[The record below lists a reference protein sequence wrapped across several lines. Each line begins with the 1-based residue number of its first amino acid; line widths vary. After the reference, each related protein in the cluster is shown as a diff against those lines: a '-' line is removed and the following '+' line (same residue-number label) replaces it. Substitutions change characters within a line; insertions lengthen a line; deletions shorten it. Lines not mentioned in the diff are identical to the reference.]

1 MPGGDAQPVRVR
13 EDNDVDLAVSDEPV
27 KEQFTPF
34 GAGYADGLYVAA
46 GPVENAGGGGADVA
60 ISRSVTG
67 RTVIRTDSDADGLI
81 GDNTFDTIARPYNQ
95 GTARL
100 ALGDTDHSG
109 TFTELI
115 TGPSDGP
122 RPVQVFYDDNADTGA
137 LISDNPLDDSFDA
150 FTGNS
155 GVHVGFAR
163 VVPPVAY
170 DYPGQPQFID
180 GLSTVNSTLNVPASG
195 GIIRDLDV
203 TLNVAHTFVGDLDVT
218 LTHVPTLWAGACGS
232 RTRPT
237 GARSPPVR
245 HDRAR
250 MRRTAIPLLVA
261 LFAVACPAIAA
272 AAPEPGTLTEKK
284 VRSVAPG
291 HRQVRESLVRRLR
304 PAPAGGRRPSAG
316 VRLDR
321 VPALPQ
327 CRRARGGERADAVM
341 VIIPGFLGGAGSFDQ
356 VARNTVR
363 RAAQRGRAIEYWSL
377 DRRANC
383 LEDDTGT
390 RAAARAGD
398 ATIAWDYYWGGK
410 PVNGRT
416 FAGFV
421 SPQDAAFLGEF
432 GLQRT
437 MEDWYEVLRTGI
449 PGQPRRAR
457 KVICGGH
464 SLGGPLTAAFA
475 SWDFDGDPGT
485 RRDAGY
491 KQCAGLVGLDTT
503 LALGGGSGG
512 GPPLGGLGGAAGAA
526 APYVNVPPLTPETIQ
541 VPNVFGVGA
550 YFDPQGTRPHRRA
563 PAHHQHRLLAAN
575 AVLARRGAFREQ
587 RPGHPRLH
595 PHQRGLAGGDLR
607 RQLGAALVPAL
618 ERRTDRRR
626 AAGRQELPDPGRRL
640 PGASRGLRHAAV
652 LLGALPA
659 GRRPR
664 PPRAGQRRR
673 CALHLP

>member
-1 MPGGDAQPVRVR
+1 
-13 EDNDVDLAVSDEPV
+13 
-27 KEQFTPF
+27 
-34 GAGYADGLYVAA
+34 
-46 GPVENAGGGGADVA
+46 
-60 ISRSVTG
+60 
-67 RTVIRTDSDADGLI
+67 
-81 GDNTFDTIARPYNQ
+81 
-95 GTARL
+95 
-100 ALGDTDHSG
+100 
-109 TFTELI
+109 
-115 TGPSDGP
+115 
-122 RPVQVFYDDNADTGA
+122 
-137 LISDNPLDDSFDA
+137 
-150 FTGNS
+150 
-155 GVHVGFAR
+155 
-163 VVPPVAY
+163 
-170 DYPGQPQFID
+170 
-180 GLSTVNSTLNVPASG
+180 
-195 GIIRDLDV
+195 
-203 TLNVAHTFVGDLDVT
+203 
-218 LTHVPTLWAGACGS
+218 
-232 RTRPT
+232 
-237 GARSPPVR
+237 
-245 HDRAR
+245 

-261 LFAVACPAIAA
+261 LVAVSGPAAAA

-291 HRQVRESLVRRLR
+291 HRQVRETLVRVYDPLPPEVGAHPPACDWIEYLR
-304 PAPAGGRRPSAG
+304 FRSADG
-316 VRLDR
+316 PRE
-321 VPALPQ
+321 AK
-327 CRRARGGERADAVM
+327 RADAVM

-363 RAAQRGRAIEYWSL
+363 RAALRGRAIEYWSL

-383 LEDDTGT
+383 LEDDTGI
-390 RAAARAGD
+390 RAAAEAGD
-398 ATIAWDYYWGGK
+398 ATIAWEYYWGGK

-437 MEDWYEVLRTGI
+437 LEDWYEVLRTGI

-550 YFDPQGTRPHRRA
+550 YFDPQGTDLTAELPHTTNIDFSQRTLFSRDA
-563 PAHHQHRLLAAN
+563 AHFASNDPDIRDFTLTN
-575 AVLARRGAFREQ
+575 EVS
-587 RPGHPRLH
+587 
-595 PHQRGLAGGDLR
+595 LAGIFDDNSAPLSFLR
-607 RQLGAALVPAL
+607 SSVGQTVGGPLVDKNFP
-618 ERRTDRRR
+618 T
-626 AAGRQELPDPGRRL
+626 PGRRL
-640 PGASRGLRHAAV
+640 PGPARGPGHAAV
-652 LLGALPA
+652 LVGALPA

-664 PPRAGQRRR
+664 PSRAGQRRR
-673 CALHLP
+673 RAVHLAGGGGLRPAPARAHPVRGAGELHRAVLPDQDPHRRGGSRGGRLRRAALRRALTATGAARAGRGQRRELRP